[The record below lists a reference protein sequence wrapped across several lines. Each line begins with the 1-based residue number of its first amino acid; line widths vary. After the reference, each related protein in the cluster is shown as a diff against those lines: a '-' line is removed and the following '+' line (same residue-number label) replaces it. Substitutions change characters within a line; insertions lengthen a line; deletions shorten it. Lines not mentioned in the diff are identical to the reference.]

1 MDLADRLELADV
13 FGTEEALAYINER
26 LPESERLSLPGFKRH
41 IFDDPNREGT
51 LFQLEPLAL
60 GGRVYAD
67 GDRASVLVFTR
78 RMLDDYIANRPA
90 NARRR
95 AERAVTRPTEHERA
109 VLLGWPDVQTRLNNW
124 FAARR
129 LPFRISESAMSSYRV
144 NGRIPFRRVGQ
155 SAVYL
160 ARDVDAFAHEFTR
173 HWRGRLRAQAGRP
186 PKGRRS
192 PRREVG

>member
-1 MDLADRLELADV
+1 MDLAERLELTDV

-26 LPESERLSLPGFKRH
+26 LPESKRLSLPGFKRH
-41 IFDDPNREGT
+41 IFDDPRRDKT
-51 LFQLEPLAL
+51 LFQLEPIAL
-60 GGRVYAD
+60 GGRVYAA
-67 GDRASVLVFTR
+67 GEKASVLVFTR
-78 RMLDDYIANRPA
+78 RMLDDYIANREA
-90 NARRR
+90 NARYRV
-95 AERAVTRPTEHERA
+95 ERAVTRPTESERA
-109 VLLGWPDVQTRLNNW
+109 ALLGWPDAQTRLNTF

-144 NGRIPFRRVGQ
+144 NGRIPFKRVGQ

-160 ARDVDAFAHEFTR
+160 ARDVDAFAHEFVR
-173 HWRGRLRAQAGRP
+173 RWRGRLRAQAGRP